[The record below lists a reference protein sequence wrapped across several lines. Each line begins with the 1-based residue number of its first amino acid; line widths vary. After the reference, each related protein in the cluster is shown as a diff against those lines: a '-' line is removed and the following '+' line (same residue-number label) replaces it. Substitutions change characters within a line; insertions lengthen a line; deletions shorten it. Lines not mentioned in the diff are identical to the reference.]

1 MKTKNILKKF
11 MLMAVV
17 LACTFTVMSCEEIG
31 DGNRIAQKQQEQINL
46 NAVRSVEIPQVTQF
60 AERATVARW
69 TKIWDSTTKPCYV
82 YLFVPG
88 VGCIGYYISSGK
100 PASSRN
106 YLVPEYTEKS
116 TGNGAVINTQQPDLD
131 GTYGDNNPGI
141 RFFTASGSAVEYG
154 GSSFAYVYSDTKLNI
169 KVPCLGQ

>member
-1 MKTKNILKKF
+1 MKTKNFLKSII
-11 MLMAVV
+11 LMAFV
-17 LACTFTVMSCEEIG
+17 LACTFAVMSCEAIEN
-31 DGNRIAQKQQEQINL
+31 GNRIAQKQQERINL
-46 NAVRSVEIPQVTQF
+46 NAVRSIEIPQVTQF

-69 TKIWDSTTKPCYV
+69 TKTWDNTTKPCYV